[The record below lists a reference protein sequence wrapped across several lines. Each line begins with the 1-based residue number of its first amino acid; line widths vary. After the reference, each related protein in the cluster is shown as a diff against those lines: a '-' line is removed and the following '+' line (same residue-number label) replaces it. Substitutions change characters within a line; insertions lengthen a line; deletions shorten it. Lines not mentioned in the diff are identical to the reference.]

1 MVRKLMNSGTLY
13 MIWDMVKR
21 DFRNK
26 YAGSVFGLLWNLILP
41 IAYILIYT
49 TVFSQIMAAK
59 LPGMTNTFDYSVY
72 LSSGILAWTIFNN
85 TLTRFQNVFVDNA
98 NIVKKI
104 YFPKTI
110 LVFSITVSSIIELII
125 NYSLLLLVL
134 VGIGYDLH
142 LNYIVVF
149 LIILLQQVFCTG
161 IGLILS
167 VFNVHFRDL
176 NQITSI
182 FIQVWFWL
190 TPIVYVLDILPD
202 GLKKTMSFNPLYYFI
217 ESYQSLVLRGDI
229 VNIMAMLLISLVTF
243 LFGWIVYKR
252 MINEISDLI

>member
-1 MVRKLMNSGTLY
+1 MRSGTLY

-26 YAGSVFGLLWNLILP
+26 YAGSVFGLLWNLLMP
-41 IAYILIYT
+41 IAYIIIYT

-59 LPGMTNTFDYSVY
+59 LPGMNTGKFDYSVY
-72 LSSGILAWTIFNN
+72 LSSGILAWTIFN
-85 TLTRFQNVFVDNA
+85 TTITRFQNVFIENS

-104 YFPKTI
+104 YFPKSI
-110 LVFSITVSSIIELII
+110 LVFSLTVSSIIELVI
-125 NYSLLLLVL
+125 NYSLLFLVL
-134 VGIGYDLH
+134 LGIGYDLH
-142 LNYIVVF
+142 FSYIAVF
-149 LIILLQQVFCTG
+149 IIIILQQIFCTG
-161 IGLILS
+161 IGMILS
-167 VFNVHFRDL
+167 VLNVHFRDL

-182 FIQVWFWL
+182 IIQVWFWL

-217 ESYQSLVLRGDI
+217 ESYQTLILQGDI
-229 VNIMAMLLISLVTF
+229 VNFINIFLISIITF

>member
-1 MVRKLMNSGTLY
+1 MRSGTLY

-26 YAGSVFGLLWNLILP
+26 YAGSVFGLLWNLLMP
-41 IAYILIYT
+41 IAYIIIYT
-49 TVFSQIMAAK
+49 TVFSQLMAAK
-59 LPGMTNTFDYSVY
+59 LPGMTTGKFDYSVY
-72 LSSGILAWTIFNN
+72 LSSGILAWTIFN
-85 TLTRFQNVFVDNA
+85 TTITRFQNVFIENS

-104 YFPKTI
+104 YFPKSI
-110 LVFSITVSSIIELII
+110 LVFSLTVSSIIELVI
-125 NYSLLLLVL
+125 NYSLLFLVL
-134 VGIGYDLH
+134 LGIGYDLH
-142 LNYIVVF
+142 FSYIAVF
-149 LIILLQQVFCTG
+149 IIIILQQIFCTG

-167 VFNVHFRDL
+167 VLNVHFRDL

-182 FIQVWFWL
+182 IIQVWFWL

-217 ESYQSLVLRGDI
+217 ESYQTLILQGGI
-229 VNIMAMLLISLVTF
+229 VNFTNIFLISIFTF